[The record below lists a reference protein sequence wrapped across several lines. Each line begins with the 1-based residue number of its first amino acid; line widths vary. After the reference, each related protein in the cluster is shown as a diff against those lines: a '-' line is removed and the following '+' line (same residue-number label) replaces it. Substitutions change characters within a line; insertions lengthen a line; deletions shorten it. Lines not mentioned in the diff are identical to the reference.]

1 MSAPADA
8 GANEDDPLDWS
19 DKATHYMR
27 DGSYEEAR
35 WNRVL
40 IQTGAGLGLFLL
52 VLVATRAWTS
62 YAMTWRAR
70 PGRHYPKQ
78 FDVVIGV
85 VDIIA
90 SVGSLCCFIA
100 RTYIRVSNPGVRWF
114 EVCLALFY
122 FLAMWRRLWLKNFDV
137 GVAFTMSTFLA
148 GPPPPAPSPFAR
160 TVPVYPRTLAASS
173 SLASHSFPSQR
184 IVSRH
189 SCGSSSRPSSP
200 DSFYVAAAVCQVA
213 SGLPTWLMPSYIRA
227 VSALIRYEVGPGK
240 TAHNIMRVAF
250 ETRLGK
256 CVGQSERILPGPT
269 PRSCCQR
276 GC

>member
-1 MSAPADA
+1 MREDTPDVMSGTSNSAPLVLGSLKRTKLPRGTFLPPRRGRKFQIPAQLPQLPPNFLRQRHNGAQRTQLPPTGTMSAPAGA

-19 DKATHYMR
+19 DTSTTYMR

-40 IQTGAGLGLFLL
+40 IQTGAGLALFLL

-62 YAMTWRAR
+62 YVMTWRVK
-70 PGRHYPKQ
+70 PNRHYPKQ

-100 RTYIRVSNPGVRWF
+100 RTYIRVSNPGLRWF
-114 EVCLALFY
+114 EVCMALFY

-148 GPPPPAPSPFAR
+148 GPPPLPAPSPLDR
-160 TVPVYPRTLAASS
+160 TVPPVYPRTLAASS
-173 SLASHSFPSQR
+173 SLA
-184 IVSRH
+184 
-189 SCGSSSRPSSP
+189 
-200 DSFYVAAAVCQVA
+200 
-213 SGLPTWLMPSYIRA
+213 
-227 VSALIRYEVGPGK
+227 
-240 TAHNIMRVAF
+240 
-250 ETRLGK
+250 
-256 CVGQSERILPGPT
+256 
-269 PRSCCQR
+269 
-276 GC
+276 